1 MAIAQSVDDSARRAA
16 RESKGD
22 EGLVEG
28 KFMVISCG
36 FHGNFVE
43 NCAALE

>member
-22 EGLVEG
+22 EGLVE
-28 KFMVISCG
+28 VISCG
-36 FHGNFVE
+36 IHGNFVE
-43 NCAALE
+43 NCVVLE